1 MVQMA
6 LSCLSC
12 PDPNR
17 LVFIYSFDLVFVREE
32 SLGLPFTHALE
43 TFPSSL
49 EIECNKSQYPGFIS
63 IDLCSLSAGLQSA
76 YPLSEAVMNPSLKWT
91 LAACMLLL
99 T

>member
-49 EIECNKSQYPGFIS
+49 EIECNKSQ
-63 IDLCSLSAGLQSA
+63 
-76 YPLSEAVMNPSLKWT
+76 
-91 LAACMLLL
+91 
-99 T
+99 